1 MSAIVYIK
9 AFNDLLDQFFDYLS
23 STFPDHKSDIMLTR
37 TCTDFIRNANP
48 RTAVEQ
54 FIQFVG
60 PYQIQIENCN
70 ENFFLDFEQNMP
82 LNQNEI
88 LFGLKLKTIWL
99 SEEMDD
105 YKKARIWL
113 FFQRLLSAAKKV
125 TG

>member
-23 STFPDHKSDIMLTR
+23 NTFPDHRSDIMLTR

-48 RTAVEQ
+48 RTSVEQ

-60 PYQIQIENCN
+60 PYQKQIENCN
-70 ENFFLDFEQNMP
+70 QDFFLNFEQNMA

-88 LFGLKLKTIWL
+88 LFGLKLKMIWQ
-99 SEEMDD
+99 SDDMDD

-113 FFQRLLSAAKKV
+113 FFQKLLSSAKKV